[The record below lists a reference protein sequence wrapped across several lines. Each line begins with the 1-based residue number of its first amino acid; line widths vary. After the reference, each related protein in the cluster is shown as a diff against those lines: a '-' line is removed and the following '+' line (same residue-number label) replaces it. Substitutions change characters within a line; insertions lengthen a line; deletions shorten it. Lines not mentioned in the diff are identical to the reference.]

1 MASRTESIGRHIR
14 TGVVVVVITL
24 LIWIVADQWVTT
36 EEDFSITILPNSA
49 HSERYVAFSEPPYH
63 RTINVKIRGRRSRI
77 ETFRSRYESPE
88 GEVIRIPIDD
98 LRPAST
104 DPQGISTAKDL
115 LRQIPELRQ
124 VGIVV
129 EADPPLLSVRIDKFV
144 DVADIP
150 VRFDY
155 GELRVRDKPD
165 TRKVTARLPEFA
177 AKDERFQA
185 DRHAVVHMSSL
196 ITDRAPGKP
205 FDIMAEVQLE
215 HPIDLPPEAVVMSPQ
230 EIRVTGQV
238 ETLETTE
245 NKGPITVKWSIPD
258 SVQRKYA
265 VIAVS
270 GEFVGVHLDVRG
282 PKDRVAQLDASKI
295 RAFVEILAAD
305 IDSAERGDVIV
316 RDVVF
321 LLPPDFSDCSLL
333 VASEPRQVR
342 FRLVPRAVAE
352 GAIDDAG
359 GVGP

>member
-1 MASRTESIGRHIR
+1 MADRTESIGSTIR
-14 TGVVVVVITL
+14 TGAVVVVITL

-36 EEDFSITILPNSA
+36 EEEFSITILPNSA
-49 HSERYVAFSEPPYH
+49 HSDRYVAFSEPPYH
-63 RTINVKIRGRRSRI
+63 RTINIKVRGRRSRI

-98 LRPAST
+98 LRPASI
-104 DPQGISTAKDL
+104 DPQGLPTAKDV
-115 LRQIPELRQ
+115 LRQVPDLRQ
-124 VGIVV
+124 VGIIVD
-129 EADPPLLSVRIDKFV
+129 ADPPMLNVRIDRFV
-144 DVADIP
+144 EVADIP

-155 GELRVRDKPD
+155 GEVRVRDKPA

-185 DRHAVVHMSSL
+185 DRHAVVHASSL
-196 ITDRAPGKP
+196 IENQTPGSS
-205 FDIMAEVQLE
+205 FDFVGDVTLE
-215 HPIDLPPEAVVMSPQ
+215 HPIDLPSDAVQLTPDK
-230 EIRVTGQV
+230 IRVRGQV
-238 ETLETTE
+238 ETLETTK

-265 VIAVS
+265 VIAES
-270 GEFVGVHLDVRG
+270 GEFVGLHIDVRG

-305 IDSAERGDVIV
+305 IDSAERGDIIV

-321 LLPPDFSDCSLL
+321 LLPPEFCDCSLL
-333 VASEPRQVR
+333 ETSEPRQVR
-342 FRLVPRAVAE
+342 FRLVPRGVAA
-352 GAIDDAG
+352 GTIDDTD